1 MYTFDDPAPTYGQMN
16 FTNMYKYATVEA
28 ATKRYTMYHG
38 ETAYW
43 VNYDIDVPLFLPY
56 YAYGRLYDLRK
67 LARAEKN
74 MNIQFMGQ
82 FNFESGW
89 EWAYWFQNTI
99 TARAAW
105 NPRNLGISDQEAL
118 YESIQDRMFLL
129 FIVQSDALKRVFD
142 HFLHLSKFSI
152 F

>member
-1 MYTFDDPAPTYGQMN
+1 MGVLAHTVQMYSFDDPAPTYGQVNFHNMYN
-16 FTNMYKYATVEA
+16 FTLIEA
-28 ATKRYTMYHG
+28 PLRYTLYHG

-67 LARAEKN
+67 LARAEASQNKH
-74 MNIQFMGQ
+74 IMGQ

-89 EWAYWFQNTI
+89 EWAYWLSNTL

-105 NPRNLGISDQEAL
+105 NTKSLSISDDMAL
-118 YESIQDRMFLL
+118 QESIYD
-129 FIVQSDALKRVFD
+129 STCSSSTA
-142 HFLHLSKFSI
+142 SSI